1 MKRIALIIAI
11 VAACLNAQAQQTM
24 WVCTGNVKYAYNTAN
39 LDTMPYLNGTTLTVL
54 DKVFNVAD
62 IDSIY
67 VNSEEFDDDNILVN
81 YSGNNAIVTVAGN
94 IAGHITATSN
104 NARVSVLQDA
114 TVATEYTYTLQG
126 TSNSGSFYQDGS
138 YKITVRLNGLTLHNP
153 DSAAINIRDG
163 KRIAV
168 ELADG
173 TTSTL
178 TDGTNGPQKGCF
190 AVKGH
195 TEFKG
200 SGTLNITGNT
210 KNAFWGDEY
219 VEVKK
224 TVGTINILGAVAD
237 GFNINQYYTQ
247 NGGNVIIKNVGDDG
261 IQVSYE
267 TDDNDAIIEDAENT
281 GTITLKGGTLDLTLT
296 ANGSKGVK
304 AEGNVDITGATLKVV
319 QSGNLVVDGTD
330 INYPTSVKADGDI
343 NIKGGTVNITNT
355 GAGGKGLN
363 ADGAINIDESSATTT
378 VNITAN
384 GSGGTAENSGSGS
397 GETPQSY
404 RVYIAKSSGY
414 SSSWNS
420 FTLYKSDGTSLG
432 TLTNYVDKSS
442 GYSTVRFY
450 YYDFGGPTDGTFYF
464 KGSNANYQ
472 TATFSAPNGTDV
484 YYQVSNSYSGSNP
497 RIYTL
502 TNVTTQ
508 YGGTSEQSEE
518 NGTSYNAAGIKADGN
533 ITIDA
538 GTITVTNNGAMSK
551 SIKSKATVT
560 VNGGDITLT
569 PSGAMMVINND
580 ASYSSGIKTVDFV
593 MNDGVLKINAS
604 GKAGKGIS
612 TTTMT
617 TNGGTITVNNS
628 GAAQAASTSGDYYTA
643 KGFKTDGDMNLLG
656 GTITITMTGN
666 GGKGIKVNGAYVQG
680 NSDTTG
686 PTLTVSTTGSAAGTS
701 SSGGGWGPG
710 GGSSVSG
717 SAKGV
722 KVEGTITINGGTTKV
737 SATGGEGSEGIE
749 SKTTMTINGGYIE
762 CNTYDDALNC
772 AGHMYIKGGF
782 VYAVATNNDAIDSNG
797 NMYLSGGMV
806 FCYGSEEGLDANS
819 EGGYK
824 VYIQSG
830 ANIAAIG
837 RSMGAIESGAS
848 ISQPCY
854 QTTASSNTWYA
865 LYNGNT
871 VVAAFQVPT
880 LSSSG
885 GGYGPGGGSSG
896 GSTMVVTSPSC
907 KLYSGVTGS
916 GTSFWSGKGYSNASG
931 GSNVSLSSYSGGSGW

>member
-39 LDTMPYLNGTTLTVL
+39 LDTMPYLNGTTLTIL

-484 YYQVSNSYSGSNP
+484 YYQVSNSYQTSGST

-502 TNVTTQ
+502 TNVTSQ

-580 ASYSSGIKTVDFV
+580 ASYSSGIKAVDFV

-686 PTLTVSTTGSAAGTS
+686 PTLTVSTTGTAAGTS
-701 SSGGGWGPG
+701 SSGGWGPG

-722 KVEGTITINGGTTKV
+722 KVEGTITINGGTAKV

-806 FCYGSEEGLDANS
+806 FCCGSEEGLDANS

-880 LSSSG
+880 LSSG
-885 GGYGPGGGSSG
+885 GGYGPGGGSG

-931 GSNVSLSSYSGGSGW
+931 GSSVSLSSYSGGSGW